1 MFDYHAKKLQCA
13 EVLDVKKWHNTR
25 CLHACTTLVYMHART
40 QYIVCVCAHTYIYIY
55 VYIYM
60 YTLHSCAIIFAVES
74 HAHVFCHLFTKA
86 VNMTRISKHLLA
98 SASSYS
104 RHETEQ
110 DPSQNYE
117 LLHLE
122 SSKPSGRSLSQL
134 LNTSNWSSCPGRGVV
149 HSICIGRIF
158 LVSKLR
164 WIMVEKSSS
173 YSLSLRFFPLPVS
186 DE

>member
-1 MFDYHAKKLQCA
+1 MRRCFACEGMSFDYQAKKLQCA
-13 EVLDVKKWHNTR
+13 EVLDVEKWHNDGT
-25 CLHACTTLVYMHART
+25 HNVVHNTL
-40 QYIVCVCAHTYIYIY
+40 CVCAHTHI
-55 VYIYM
+55 YIYM
-60 YTLHSCAIIFAVES
+60 YTLHRCAIIFAVES